1 MYVCKLASHCV
12 NLPLLLPLN
21 SAIYVIILISI
32 KRVNMKLT
40 LGNLL
45 VLSILIVFISIS
57 CSQQNPPNQSVE
69 PVEPVQPPT
78 ENVTP
83 VEPKVESS
91 PVSPEITS
99 TSKKIVKEEV
109 VCAYKSE
116 EAAQEFVNN
125 VKQNFNTNNVE
136 IEARGNC
143 VVYKWYK

>member
-1 MYVCKLASHCV
+1 
-12 NLPLLLPLN
+12 
-21 SAIYVIILISI
+21 
-32 KRVNMKLT
+32 MKLT
-40 LGNLL
+40 TGNLVLLL
-45 VLSILIVFISIS
+45 VLTVFISNS
-57 CSQQNPPNQSVE
+57 CSQSNQPNQSVE
-69 PVEPVQPPT
+69 PVTPVQ
-78 ENVTP
+78 
-83 VEPKVESS
+83 PKVESS

>member
-1 MYVCKLASHCV
+1 
-12 NLPLLLPLN
+12 
-21 SAIYVIILISI
+21 
-32 KRVNMKLT
+32 MKLT
-40 LGNLL
+40 TGNL
-45 VLSILIVFISIS
+45 VLLLILTVFISNS
-57 CSQQNPPNQSVE
+57 CSQSKQPNQSVE
-69 PVEPVQPPT
+69 PVKPVQPQSET
-78 ENVTP
+78 VTP
-83 VEPKVESS
+83 VQPKVESS
-91 PVSPEITS
+91 PVSTEITS